1 MDKYYVDN
9 IFNIIDDKILE
20 QREKLISGCI
30 ASMEG
35 YRYEYG
41 RLNVLSEIREEI
53 RNLFK
58 VNKE

>member
-1 MDKYYVDN
+1 MDKYYIDR
-9 IFNIIDDKILE
+9 IFTIIDDKILQ

-30 ASMEG
+30 NSMEG
-35 YRYEYG
+35 YRYECG

-53 RNLFK
+53 LNIFK

>member
-1 MDKYYVDN
+1 MDKYYIDR

-30 ASMEG
+30 ASMDA

-41 RLNVLSEIREEI
+41 RLNVLTEIRDEI
-53 RNLFK
+53 VNIFK
-58 VNKE
+58 VNNG

>member
-1 MDKYYVDN
+1 MDKYYIDR
-9 IFNIIDDKILE
+9 IFNIIDDKILQ

-30 ASMEG
+30 TSMEC

-41 RLNVLSEIREEI
+41 KLNVLSEIREEI
-53 RNLFK
+53 LNIFK

>member
-1 MDKYYVDN
+1 VDKYYIDR
-9 IFNIIDDKILE
+9 IFSIIDDKILQ

-30 ASMEG
+30 TSMEG

-41 RLNVLSEIREEI
+41 KLNVLSEIREEI
-53 RNLFK
+53 LNIFK